1 MKKLIS
7 ILSFVALCPPA
18 ASWAQLFPPNTVGVT
33 MGHVHLTVRDVEAN
47 KKFWGVLGGTPL
59 RIDGTEVMKFPGVFV
74 FLTPGAPPDG
84 PPPVRLQVICGC
96 PSDGF
101 QPNVVNHLGFLVR
114 DFDDYMAR
122 FKAAGLTMKDI
133 PGNGRRQIIVFSPD
147 NVALEIAE
155 GKSIA
160 FPITE
165 QHFHFFAPAFL
176 PENTHRV
183 PAFAMYLWYAETF
196 GATLTTV
203 ANLGAELPGAN
214 LRFSATP
221 LPTAPTKG
229 RAVDHIGF
237 EVKNLE
243 QFCKK
248 LEASGVKFDKPY
260 SKSRHEGFA
269 SAELTNPWGTSIEL
283 TEGLNRF

>member
-1 MKKLIS
+1 MRKLIS

-18 ASWAQLFPPNTVGVT
+18 ASWAQLFPPNIVGVT

-122 FKAAGLTMKDI
+122 FKAAGLTMKEI
-133 PGNGRRQIIVFSPD
+133 PGTGRRQILIFSPD
-147 NVALEIAE
+147 NVTLEMAE

-160 FPITE
+160 FPIAD
-165 QHFHFFAPAFL
+165 QHFHIFAPAFL
-176 PENTHRV
+176 PEFPHRV
-183 PAFAMYLWYAETF
+183 VAFTMLSWYAEKF
-196 GATLTTV
+196 GAKFPGGGNVLAGQSALV
-203 ANLGAELPGAN
+203 DLMGESVDEMLVKSPVGMHVNLGEWPKDRYRPKNKLP
-214 LRFSATP
+214 
-221 LPTAPTKG
+221 
-229 RAVDHIGF
+229 
-237 EVKNLE
+237 
-243 QFCKK
+243 
-248 LEASGVKFDKPY
+248 
-260 SKSRHEGFA
+260 
-269 SAELTNPWGTSIEL
+269 
-283 TEGLNRF
+283 